1 MAAGEVIVGYDGG
14 EGADKALAVG
24 LDLAKDL
31 GAKVLLAFAYEPVH
45 LAGVYGEK
53 SDHRRAIKE
62 FADERLGEGLEK
74 AKAAG
79 VDASALLVDA
89 RPAEGLAEEAKERGA
104 RMIVVGSQ
112 GSPLPLVGH
121 IIGSVSHKLV
131 QISEVPVLVVHT
143 TD

>member
-1 MAAGEVIVGYDGG
+1 MAGAVLVGYDGG
-14 EGADKALAVG
+14 DGSDKALAVAT
-24 LDLAKDL
+24 DLAKDL
-31 GAKVLLAFAYEPVH
+31 GTELILAFAYEPVH

-53 SDHRRAIKE
+53 ADQRRAIKE
-62 FADERLGEGLEK
+62 FADERLGEGVEK

-79 VDASALLVDA
+79 VKAHGLLVDA

-104 RMIVVGSQ
+104 RMVVVGSQ
-112 GSPLPLVGH
+112 GSPIPLVGH

-143 TD
+143 SD